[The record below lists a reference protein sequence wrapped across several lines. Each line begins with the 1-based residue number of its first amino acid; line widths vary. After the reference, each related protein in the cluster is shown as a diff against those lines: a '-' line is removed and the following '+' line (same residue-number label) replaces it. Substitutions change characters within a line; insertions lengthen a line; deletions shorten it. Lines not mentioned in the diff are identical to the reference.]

1 MGKCSLALL
10 LGATTSGALHVATP
24 QLPARLARPFAPRT
38 SPLALQEVGED
49 ASPTASTPTTPDGEV
64 DLAEMTF
71 EERLEY
77 LAARVPDTPA
87 PKEEDETSMFGID
100 MSNSD
105 TTWWSFPFWKLCF
118 EDLGTLQWPTRK
130 QTVQTVVVSQIAF
143 VAILVFILLFDATVE
158 AGMRSLLQGAD
169 FSCAA
174 ATTPH
179 AGSPTLVRL
188 TLLLPCHVQGHGRC
202 NPQEGS
208 RAEVGNTRRST
219 FLNLREVP
227 QACHT

>member
-1 MGKCSLALL
+1 
-10 LGATTSGALHVATP
+10 
-24 QLPARLARPFAPRT
+24 
-38 SPLALQEVGED
+38 
-49 ASPTASTPTTPDGEV
+49 
-64 DLAEMTF
+64 
-71 EERLEY
+71 
-77 LAARVPDTPA
+77 
-87 PKEEDETSMFGID
+87 
-100 MSNSD
+100 
-105 TTWWSFPFWKLCF
+105 
-118 EDLGTLQWPTRK
+118 
-130 QTVQTVVVSQIAF
+130 
-143 VAILVFILLFDATVE
+143 
-158 AGMRSLLQGAD
+158 MRSLLQGAD

-227 QACHT
+227 QACHTHDVSACRVRVCIRSFPAIQPPAASGRFELHATAPIYARWRALTTLSVLVSMACTRIVAVWHGRAVACGPTPESRIECRKQNPLDMCILLTNAHPERYCAA

>member
-1 MGKCSLALL
+1 VHMGMGKCSLALL

-24 QLPARLARPFAPRT
+24 QLPVRLARPSAPRM

-49 ASPTASTPTTPDGEV
+49 ASTPMTPDGEV

-77 LAARVPDTPA
+77 LAARAPDTPA

-105 TTWWSFPFWKLCF
+105 TTWWSFSFRKLCF

-143 VAILVFILLFDATVE
+143 VAILIFILLFDATVE

-169 FSCAA
+169 FSVTADA
-174 ATTPH
+174 I
-179 AGSPTLVRL
+179 LKK
-188 TLLLPCHVQGHGRC
+188 
-202 NPQEGS
+202 
-208 RAEVGNTRRST
+208 EVG
-219 FLNLREVP
+219 P
-227 QACHT
+227 K